1 MKKTIYPVS
10 ERTNKVSSKAIQAVR
25 HQHYTPTFEILKS
38 SETVTSDACT
48 AELVVTIQGETS
60 YITGSSRRAKD
71 DRSDY
76 EVGYYVALSRAHTKL
91 ANKLRKRAEGLVRH
105 HDNVQKHQEIVKA
118 ARAVAKKAA
127 AKKAAAPRKA
137 VAKKAV
143 APRKVAAN
151 KVAARR
157 MVAKAAAR
165 KR

>member
-1 MKKTIYPVS
+1 M
-10 ERTNKVSSKAIQAVR
+10 SSKAIQAVR

-127 AKKAAAPRKA
+127 APRKA